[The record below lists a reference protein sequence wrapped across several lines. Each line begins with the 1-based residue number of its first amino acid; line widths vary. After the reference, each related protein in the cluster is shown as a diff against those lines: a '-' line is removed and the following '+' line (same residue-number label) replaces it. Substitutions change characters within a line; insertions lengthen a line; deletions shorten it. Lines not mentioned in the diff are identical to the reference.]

1 MLDIDKNFDA
11 VFNAINQAADDLAQS
26 AYQTACSFV
35 SHTNTTNYIVV
46 VLPVELP
53 KITNYLER

>member
-35 SHTNTTNYIVV
+35 SHTNTIS
-46 VLPVELP
+46 
-53 KITNYLER
+53 K